1 MWRLKYLIY
10 GMIPSAVLGILLYF
24 LAPQIADALRDAV
37 RDSAAGTVRSTFQ
50 REVTGPVQPG
60 RLVITENQLLTAVE
74 DADASERSWNINGMT
89 VVIADGRVSFVEDDG
104 SRSTSDATIAS
115 AVPQVVDGKIV
126 LTDRRGV
133 LSIFKPA
140 RDAIADEIENQLQIL
155 FTKSKVTPV
164 SVSAENGQLVIVTQ
178 AIGGASNT
186 GSMSPTPVSGA
197 QPTVPAVTPTA
208 AATRSGGLIGNP
220 FSKTPTATP

>member
-10 GMIPSAVLGILLYF
+10 GMIPSAVLGILLYV

-50 REVTGPVQPG
+50 GEVTGPVHPG
-60 RLVITENQLLTAVE
+60 RLVITEDQLLTAVE
-74 DADASERSWNINGMT
+74 NADARERSWNISGMK

-155 FTKSKVTPV
+155 
-164 SVSAENGQLVIVTQ
+164 
-178 AIGGASNT
+178 
-186 GSMSPTPVSGA
+186 
-197 QPTVPAVTPTA
+197 
-208 AATRSGGLIGNP
+208 
-220 FSKTPTATP
+220 